1 MHHNIKIFRAWRL
14 AAMAHATQ
22 TRKYN
27 GDKYIVHLAEVA
39 ALTNIFTDGDVD
51 AICAAWL
58 HDIVEDQGY
67 PLSKINDD
75 FGDTVALYVDFL
87 TEKRPEGYNR
97 KQRHILYNTQL
108 GSAPTA
114 VQNVKAADIIS
125 NVGSIAKNDPAFA
138 VTYIPEKQATLDVL
152 TKLSPTVRIAT
163 AIEIST
169 AQRTLDESRV
179 QDWLQKR
186 EHTK

>member
-1 MHHNIKIFRAWRL
+1 MQHNVKIFKAWRL
-14 AAMAHATQ
+14 ATMAHATQ

-27 GDKYIVHLAEVA
+27 GDRYIVHLAEVA

-97 KQRHILYNTQL
+97 KQRHILYNEQL
-108 GSAPTA
+108 GNAPEA
-114 VQNVKAADIIS
+114 VQCVKAADIIS
-125 NVGSIAKNDPAFA
+125 NVGSIAKNDPKFA
-138 VTYIPEKQATLDVL
+138 VSYIPEKQATLNVL
-152 TKLSPTVRIAT
+152 TKLSPSVRISVAL
-163 AIEIST
+163 EISN
-169 AQRTLDESRV
+169 AQRILDESRV
-179 QDWLQKR
+179 QDWLEKKEKQ
-186 EHTK
+186 